1 MVSRLAWLQDELFAI
16 EQRGLRRSRRTIR
29 PLPDGWC
36 EVDGHRLR
44 NFAGNDYL
52 DLAGHPDVLALAAS
66 ALHDAGAGS
75 RGSALVCG
83 RGPWH
88 ERLEQRIA
96 TFEGT
101 ESAVLFPTGLAANV
115 GTIQALAGP
124 EDVLFCDRWNHASL
138 IDGCRLSGAR
148 LRIYRHDDLAGLE
161 RALEKST
168 TARRRFLI
176 TDAVFSMDGDL
187 APLPE
192 LCRLAGRFQ
201 AILMVDEAHATGV
214 FGASGRGVCEALGV
228 EDRVDVR
235 TGTLSKGLGSLG
247 GFVSGSNLLVETLWN
262 TARTQMFST
271 ALPPAACG
279 AAMAAL
285 DVLQREPDR
294 LQRLAELC
302 HLFRTSLAER
312 GVVVW
317 PGSQGPI
324 VPVVIGDPVRT
335 IEIAGRLQRR
345 GFLVGAIRPPTV
357 PQGTARLRI
366 SLSLAHDPQT
376 LERLATAVAEEIR
389 GMPLFELPSP

>member
-1 MVSRLAWLQDELFAI
+1 MVSRLAWLQDELLAL
-16 EQRGLRRSRRTIR
+16 EQRGLRRNRRTIR
-29 PLPDGWC
+29 PLPEGWC
-36 EVDGHRLR
+36 EVDGDRVR

-52 DLAGHPDVLALAAS
+52 DLAGHPDVLALAES
-66 ALHDAGAGS
+66 ALRDAGAGS

-96 TFEGT
+96 SFEGT

-115 GTIQALAGP
+115 GTIQALSGP

-138 IDGCRLSGAR
+138 IDGCRLSGAS
-148 LRIYRHDDLAGLE
+148 LRVYRHDDLAGLE
-161 RALEKST
+161 RALEKSS
-168 TARRRFLI
+168 TARRRFVI
-176 TDAVFSMDGDL
+176 TDAVFSMEGDL
-187 APLPE
+187 APLSE
-192 LCRLAGRFQ
+192 LCRLTEQYQ
-201 AILMVDEAHATGV
+201 ALLLVDEAHATGV
-214 FGASGRGVCEALGV
+214 FGARGRGVCEALGV

-247 GFVSGSNLLVETLWN
+247 GFVSGSRVLVELLWN

-279 AAMAAL
+279 AAIAAFDL
-285 DVLQREPDR
+285 LQREPER

-302 HLFRTSLAER
+302 RLFRSALAER
-312 GVVVW
+312 GVAAW

-324 VPVVIGDPVRT
+324 VPVVIGDPVRAV
-335 IEIAGRLQRR
+335 EIAGRLQRR

-366 SLSLAHDPQT
+366 SISLAHEPVT
-376 LERLATAVAEEIR
+376 LGRLATAVAEEIR
-389 GMPLFELPSP
+389 NEPAFEWPSP